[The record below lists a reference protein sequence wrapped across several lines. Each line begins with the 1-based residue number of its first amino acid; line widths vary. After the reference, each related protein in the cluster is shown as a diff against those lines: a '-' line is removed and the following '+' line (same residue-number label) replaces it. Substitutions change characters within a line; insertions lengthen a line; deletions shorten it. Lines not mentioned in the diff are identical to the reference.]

1 MADLLC
7 GGPQALCDAMWR
19 SGVQKVAQGDVILQ
33 SQQPTTVLYI
43 VGNGEVKASRGRGH
57 NYEESRFLA
66 GDIFG
71 DAAFLGTCG
80 EADAKYVASS
90 ENVNLLL
97 CTREIFQEAV
107 GDLSCLQPKKLS
119 VSPGSS
125 KGSKSPK
132 SANAFSRLQNWF
144 RHPDKGGGK
153 AGMDAAG
160 SPRSLDNLDTMEV
173 PSTVNCLMDLT
184 LDDKIGEGMSCNV
197 FRGTVVCSST
207 PCAVKVMKNATL
219 KRENLEQMAKKESDL
234 ITKVL
239 QQQPVCPFI
248 TYVHGVFEDKWAMY
262 IVMELADSNLEQLV
276 LAQPGA
282 LDASRIQ
289 RYASHVV
296 MGLEHLHDRGVLY
309 RDLKPANLLLCSN
322 DTLKL
327 TDFGLSKRL
336 SWGRS
341 KGDYER
347 AMTAC
352 GTSSYAAPE
361 VLDNKG
367 GSFPA
372 DCWSLGILIFY
383 MFVGYTPF
391 ANQSGLGDDG
401 GHTIFN
407 IMNNRRCEF
416 PSCIPSTARDLVDGL
431 LVHDE
436 SKRLTL
442 AQPLPLEEEQITLL

>member
-1 MADLLC
+1 MGSWSKLAELGKSPERSAGEFANPFVTESPLREEEK
-7 GGPQALCDAMWR
+7 GPALCDAMWR

-71 DAAFLGTCG
+71 DAAFL
-80 EADAKYVASS
+80 
-90 ENVNLLL
+90 
-97 CTREIFQEAV
+97 
-107 GDLSCLQPKKLS
+107 
-119 VSPGSS
+119 GSS

-197 FRGTVVCSST
+197 FRGTV
-207 PCAVKVMKNATL
+207 VMKNATL

-407 IMNNRRCEF
+407 IMNN
-416 PSCIPSTARDLVDGL
+416 
-431 LVHDE
+431 
-436 SKRLTL
+436 
-442 AQPLPLEEEQITLL
+442 